1 MPVAEMLLDSAAD
14 FEYLGMLDGYSGH
27 NQIYIAEEDVSK
39 TAFRWSGAFSCY
51 EWIMMP
57 FGLKNVGACY

>member
-1 MPVAEMLLDSAAD
+1 MPVAEMLVDSAAGFD
-14 FEYLGMLDGYSGH
+14 YLNMLDDYSGY

-39 TAFRWSGAFSCY
+39 TTFRCPGALRCY
-51 EWIMMP
+51 EGIVMP